1 MHTTQTT
8 ASEAGLRLSGPD
20 RRRQLL
26 GAALEIFAAKGFHR
40 ASMDEIAD
48 AAGVTKPVVYQH
60 FRSKR
65 ALFHALVV
73 DIGEQL
79 EQAIR
84 TSTDAAADPRA
95 QAVAGF
101 TAYLRFVSRH
111 PAAFWVLFG
120 SEARRDPEFAE
131 AVDGVEDALAE
142 TIAPLISAGLDAD
155 HRSIVAFALVGMAEG
170 TTRGWLRRLRGRQ
183 GLPAEPE
190 ALAEEADR
198 VAEWVASLAWS
209 GLRGL

>member
-1 MHTTQTT
+1 MSTTESMTSDQGT
-8 ASEAGLRLSGPD
+8 RLSAPD

-26 GAALEIFAAKGFHR
+26 GCALEVFAAKGFHR

-48 AAGVTKPVVYQH
+48 AAGVTKPVLYQH

-73 DIGEQL
+73 DVGEEL

-84 TSTDAAADPRA
+84 TSTGATDDPHA
-95 QAVAGF
+95 QALAGF
-101 TAYLRFVSRH
+101 TAYLRFVTRH

-120 SEARRDPEFAE
+120 SEARRDPDFAE
-131 AVDGVEDALAE
+131 AVDGVEEALAE
-142 TIAPLISAGLDAD
+142 TIAPLIAAGLDPE
-155 HRSIVAFALVGMAEG
+155 HRRVVAFALVGMAEG
-170 TTRGWLRRLRGRQ
+170 TTRAWLRRLRATSDTPA
-183 GLPAEPE
+183 LPGALGEQAEQV
-190 ALAEEADR
+190 AAWLAA
-198 VAEWVASLAWS
+198 LAWS